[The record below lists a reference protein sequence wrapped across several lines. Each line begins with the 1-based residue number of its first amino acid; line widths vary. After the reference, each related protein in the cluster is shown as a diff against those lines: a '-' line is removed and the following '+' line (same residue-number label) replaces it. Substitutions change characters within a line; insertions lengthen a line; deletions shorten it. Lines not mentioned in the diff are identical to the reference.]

1 MYAVF
6 YTFIENMTF
15 IITFMFLGLKIQEA
29 LLKKY
34 EQFYQKNS
42 RWLIPLFYG
51 FLSIWVM
58 TFAPFQ
64 FNGAQL
70 DLRSAPIFL
79 ISYVG
84 GWKLGVLSS
93 LLPAVSYIYIGSTTV
108 YQGLIQGIVLPL
120 AVGAVFYHFQKRKMV
135 SPYKIVINKREL
147 IPALGF
153 FTSTQALI
161 LLFTTSATLPVAL
174 MMMAFSSFA
183 VLGMSMMIND
193 MSKMNLQTE
202 KLQFLSNHDSLTR
215 IPNRRFFK
223 ERVQRL
229 ISGNTQVVIVMF
241 DVDYFKN
248 YNDSYGHQAGD
259 EVLRTIADIL
269 QENMRGSDIVGRYGG
284 EEFVIC
290 FQNPG
295 NIEDVE
301 KIAER
306 FRRKVEQYQFPGEE
320 KQPNQKLTISLGI
333 STASSVK
340 SMDQLIQEADQAL
353 YQAKGK
359 GRNRVEKY

>member
-1 MYAVF
+1 MYAFF
-6 YTFIENMTF
+6 YTFIENMAF
-15 IITFMFLGLKIQEA
+15 IITFMFLGLKLQEA

-34 EQFYQKNS
+34 EQFYRKNS

-64 FNGAQL
+64 FDEAQL

-79 ISYVG
+79 ISYLG
-84 GWKLGVLSS
+84 GWRLGFLSS
-93 LLPAVSYIYIGSTTV
+93 ILSAVSYAYIGDTTI

-120 AVGAVFYHFQKRKMV
+120 AVGAVFYHFQKRKLV

-147 IPALGF
+147 IPALMF
-153 FTSTQALI
+153 FTIVQALI
-161 LLFTTSATLPVAL
+161 LLFTTSATLPVVL
-174 MMMAFSSFA
+174 MMMVFTFFA
-183 VLGMSMMIND
+183 VFGMSMMIND
-193 MSKMNLQTE
+193 MSKINLQTE
-202 KLQFLSNHDSLTR
+202 KLQFLSNHDSMTH

-223 ERVQRL
+223 ERVEQL

-269 QENMRGSDIVGRYGG
+269 QENMQESDIVGRYGG
-284 EEFVIC
+284 EEFIIC
-290 FQNPG
+290 LRNPKSM
-295 NIEDVE
+295 EDV
-301 KIAER
+301 KRVVER
-306 FRRKVEQYQFPGEE
+306 FRRKVERYQFPGEE
-320 KQPNQKLTISLGI
+320 KQPNQKLTISLGV
-333 STASSVK
+333 SSVSSGK
-340 SMDQLIQEADQAL
+340 SMDQLIEEADQAL